1 MDTHEG
7 LLPVN
12 CLLLASLLR
21 DLDAAAKERQLSR
34 TGLVRLLAANEVA
47 RQRAQREIIAA
58 LCTAAGVPPARVRT
72 IPPLAMWALG
82 LFVPTIREIKEIRY
96 QFDTPFIVDSSAAQ
110 TTFGL
115 APTPMPQALNDTV
128 SWYRELRITRE
139 RTHDH
144 PRHAT

>member
-58 LCTAAGVPPARVRT
+58 GCPQVPVVAGQQLVRLPPEPLRPFCLPAR
-72 IPPLAMWALG
+72 
-82 LFVPTIREIKEIRY
+82 
-96 QFDTPFIVDSSAAQ
+96 QAAW
-110 TTFGL
+110 FPDKP
-115 APTPMPQALNDTV
+115 A
-128 SWYRELRITRE
+128 
-139 RTHDH
+139 
-144 PRHAT
+144 